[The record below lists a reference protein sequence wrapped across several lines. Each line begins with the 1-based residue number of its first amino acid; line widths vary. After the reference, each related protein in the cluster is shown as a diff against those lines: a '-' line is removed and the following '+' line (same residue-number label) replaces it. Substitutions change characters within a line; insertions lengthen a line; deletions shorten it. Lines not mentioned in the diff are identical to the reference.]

1 MYVCMYVCRSSKVKG
16 YFYVVLLILQLIEKI
31 YYKELLLSRYDFQFF
46 YEFLD
51 WFISYGILG
60 VPKIP

>member
-1 MYVCMYVCRSSKVKG
+1 M
-16 YFYVVLLILQLIEKI
+16 VLLILQLIEKI

-46 YEFLD
+46 YGFLD
-51 WFISYGILG
+51 WFISYGILD